1 MRIAETIEDLPIGT
15 AISWDGLD
23 IGIVCKH
30 GIYPSGDRFIE
41 VLYTDGSRVSYHR
54 QEIEIGNFLILRL
67 ES

>member
-1 MRIAETIEDLPIGT
+1 MQRAKTIEDLPIGT

-30 GIYPSGDRFIE
+30 GIYGCGDRFIE
-41 VLYTDGSRVSYHR
+41 ILYTDGSRIPYHR
-54 QEIEIGNFLILRL
+54 HEIEIGNFLILGL